1 MFLTVFTIGHST
13 RTTAD
18 FIAAL
23 KAAEIEALADV
34 RRFPFSRRHPHFNG
48 EALAA
53 SLAAAGIA
61 YRHFVDLGGRRAPRR
76 AGLSRQT
83 LWREP
88 AFRAYADYAESAEFA
103 AALARLKEL
112 AAERKTV
119 IMCAEALWWQC
130 HRRIIT
136 DYLLAAGLAV
146 THIFDA
152 GKSEAARLTAGAAV
166 RPDGSLDYTGEQTE
180 LPV

>member
-1 MFLTVFTIGHST
+1 MTVYTIGHST
-13 RTTAD
+13 RRFAD
-18 FIAAL
+18 YLAAL
-23 KAAEIEALADV
+23 EEAGIEALVDV

-53 SLAAAGIA
+53 SLASAGIA
-61 YRHFVDLGGRRAPRR
+61 YHHLVDLGGRRAAKR
-76 AGLSRQT
+76 AARSPNT

-88 AFRAYADYAESAEFA
+88 AFRAYADYAEGAEFA
-103 AALARLKEL
+103 AALARLKAL
-112 AAERKTV
+112 AAERRTA

-136 DYLLAAGLAV
+136 DYLLAAGIVV
-146 THIFDA
+146 THIIDI
-152 GKSEAARLTAGAAV
+152 GKSEPARLTEGAAV
-166 RPDGSLDYTGEQTE
+166 RADGTLVYAGGQTE